1 MFEINKETDFL
12 KGSVLLIDKPFE
24 WSSFDVVNKVK
35 ILLQKKFRYKWLK
48 VGHAGTLDPLATG
61 LMILCTG
68 NATKDITRYL
78 TLDKEYIATV
88 CLGKSTP
95 SYDLETEVDQTYPTD
110 HITREMILKTLPTF
124 KGKIEQVPPVFSA
137 KRLKGKRAYDFAR
150 KGKKIELQAN
160 TVHIKE
166 IELLEYNKPVVVIR
180 IKCGKGTYIRA
191 FARDFGKALNS
202 GAHLIALKRISVG
215 NFKISDALTMKN
227 FEEKIKLM

>member
-35 ILLQKKFRYKWLK
+35 ILLQKKFMYKWLK

-68 NATKDITRYL
+68 NATKDITGYFS
-78 TLDKEYIATV
+78 LDKEYIATI

-95 SYDLETEVDQTYPTD
+95 SFDLETEPDQTFPTD

-150 KGKKIELQAN
+150 KGKEIELQAN

-166 IELLEYNKPVVVIR
+166 IELLEYNKPVVVIK

-202 GAHLIALKRISVG
+202 GAHLIALKRIAIG
-215 NFKISDALTMKN
+215 DFKISDALTMKKI
-227 FEEKIKLM
+227 EEKIKLL

>member
-12 KGSVLLIDKPFE
+12 KGSFLLIDKPFE

-78 TLDKEYIATV
+78 SLDKEYIATV

-95 SYDLETEVDQTYPTD
+95 SYDLETEPDQTYPTD
-110 HITREMILKTLPTF
+110 HITREMILKTLPAF
-124 KGKIEQVPPVFSA
+124 KGKIKQVPPVFSA
-137 KRLKGKRAYDFAR
+137 KRLKGKRAYYFAR
-150 KGKKIELQAN
+150 KGKEIELQAN

-202 GAHLIALKRISVG
+202 GAHLIALKRISIG
-215 NFKISDALTMKN
+215 DFKISDALTMKN
-227 FEEKIKLM
+227 FEEKIKFM